1 MNTSRRGVNW
11 LMNWVLE
18 IIADNVFGYLLDH
31 SSAGEKLR
39 TTLKGDP
46 IKTAFQRAL
55 ETAFAQFERRYPHW
69 ASALF
74 DQHFFEHAGA
84 AILAQFLL
92 RDGQPDAQ
100 ALVDCWIASMGVT
113 NPQTRATRS
122 QDLLPAAQDF
132 LTIFEHALKAEPVL
146 RDIANDRAVEQT
158 ASGITAIA
166 RDISAI
172 RERIERPQ
180 SRPDPRI
187 PYLHWL
193 IERNLYLD
201 PRGTYQTQRQVQ
213 VKLAEVYISLRA
225 VRDDT
230 VNQADRYLLEQEMTA
245 LQTRLAEGT
254 YSAEVVEDLSEQ
266 VQAHFTMPSSQSASG
281 TTLELAEAV
290 ANHNRLVI
298 LGDPGSGKTTL
309 VRYLAL
315 TSAQALC
322 HVRSEATSASDSAP
336 FPILIRIADYA
347 EYGLRQGLSLSD
359 FLPTYCRKYECP
371 GVDLATLFQQELS
384 NGHGLVLLDGL
395 DEIASADD
403 RLKVVQQIE
412 AFVRHHSTMPNRIV
426 ITSRIAGYRSARLD
440 ASFIH
445 YVVQEMDEQ
454 QIRRFLSAWCPAVE
468 AAQTPDLSPEA
479 RALTAQREIDGIMHA
494 I

>member
-1 MNTSRRGVNW
+1 
-11 LMNWVLE
+11 MNWVLE

-31 SSAGEKLR
+31 SGAGEKLR

-146 RDIANDRAVEQT
+146 RDIANDRAVEQSV
-158 ASGITAIA
+158 SGITAIA
-166 RDISAI
+166 RDLGVI

-201 PRGTYQTQRQVQ
+201 ARGTYQTQRQVQ

-254 YSAEVVEDLSEQ
+254 YSAEVVEDLYEQ
-266 VQAHFTMPSSQSASG
+266 VQAQGRAISDLF
-281 TTLELAEAV
+281 LE
-290 ANHNRLVI
+290 
-298 LGDPGSGKTTL
+298 K
-309 VRYLAL
+309 
-315 TSAQALC
+315 
-322 HVRSEATSASDSAP
+322 
-336 FPILIRIADYA
+336 
-347 EYGLRQGLSLSD
+347 
-359 FLPTYCRKYECP
+359 
-371 GVDLATLFQQELS
+371 
-384 NGHGLVLLDGL
+384 
-395 DEIASADD
+395 
-403 RLKVVQQIE
+403 
-412 AFVRHHSTMPNRIV
+412 
-426 ITSRIAGYRSARLD
+426 
-440 ASFIH
+440 
-445 YVVQEMDEQ
+445 
-454 QIRRFLSAWCPAVE
+454 
-468 AAQTPDLSPEA
+468 A
-479 RALTAQREIDGIMHA
+479 RALNEPTKPLQPNMAFRCVTRGLLLLGAHKPTARDARDLRWYDRRAPATKMGMFLARLCQYAYPSTCGHDGDGIIQGESPGHA
-494 I
+494 RSF